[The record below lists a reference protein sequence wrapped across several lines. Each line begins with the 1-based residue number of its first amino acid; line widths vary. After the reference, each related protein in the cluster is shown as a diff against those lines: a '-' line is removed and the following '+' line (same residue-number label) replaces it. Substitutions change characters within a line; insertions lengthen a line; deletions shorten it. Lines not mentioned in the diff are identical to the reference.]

1 MTIKTQKHEIHFLN
15 SWKKAKRGFFFFPKA
30 AKQTTAPKKTL
41 SVRSASSIK
50 VLNPLQNVLCFS
62 ISMQIMLFFL
72 VEALPSFHSKCVKHL
87 VQECFFS
94 PCPQITLLAFKRLQR
109 AVSKSLFCAFS
120 SECHLPSEQD
130 VNKSDVILFLK
141 QSSPVTV
148 FQHVSVKV

>member
-1 MTIKTQKHEIHFLN
+1 MCETF
-15 SWKKAKRGFFFFPKA
+15 
-30 AKQTTAPKKTL
+30 
-41 SVRSASSIK
+41 SSR
-50 VLNPLQNVLCFS
+50 VL
-62 ISMQIMLFFL
+62 
-72 VEALPSFHSKCVKHL
+72 
-87 VQECFFS
+87 FS